1 MDKERNSNNSYV
13 IGLDIGTRSVVGVV
27 GYLEYGRYKIAA
39 MAQQLHTTR
48 AMLDGQI
55 HDIYKVGD
63 TIRQVKLALERQL
76 NMELKDVCIAA
87 AGRVAME
94 NRVVTATPSATKE
107 AFFPSFA
114 AIAVLMTAHGKQEAK
129 TKISLLSFIRG
140 SQLTARK
147 VRIGIRTTL
156 ARQAIISL

>member
-13 IGLDIGTRSVVGVV
+13 FGLDIGTRSVVGVV
-27 GYLEYGRYKIAA
+27 GYLEYGRFKIAA

-87 AGRVAME
+87 AGRVLRTVNATAE
-94 NRVVTATPSATKE
+94 YEFEDETRVTAEDIYSLNLL
-107 AFFPSFA
+107 
-114 AIAVLMTAHGKQEAK
+114 AVENAHHSINDF
-129 TKISLLSFIRG
+129 T
-140 SQLTARK
+140 
-147 VRIGIRTTL
+147 V
-156 ARQAIISL
+156 